1 MQSTTA
7 YHIAV
12 SSRYPHI
19 AARIRDIV
27 ATSVHNEAKMS
38 DHEYDLYECSDEVA
52 FISVNKHDQLQTT
65 MEYEVEDGNL
75 SHLKLLEALQGFPDT
90 SVRVLEEKAW

>member
-1 MQSTTA
+1 MQSSAA
-7 YHIAV
+7 YQIKV

-27 ATSVHNEAKMS
+27 ASSAHNESSLS
-38 DHEYDLYECSDEVA
+38 DHEYDLYECSDDVA
-52 FISVNKHDQLQTT
+52 FISVNKHDLLQTT
-65 MEYEVEDGNL
+65 MEYEVIDGAY

-90 SVRVLEEKAW
+90 SVRVLEEKVW